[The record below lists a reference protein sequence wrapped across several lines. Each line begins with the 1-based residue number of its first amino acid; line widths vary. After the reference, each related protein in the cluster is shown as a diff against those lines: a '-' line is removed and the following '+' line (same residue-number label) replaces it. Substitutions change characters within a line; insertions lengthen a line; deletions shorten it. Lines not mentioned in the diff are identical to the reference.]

1 LPSAITATCMRRS
14 DINKEFYKFSNM
26 NIYKQVLNMNGENRR
41 YHAMS
46 SPSVPSE
53 FLYLRVEYSCA

>member
-1 LPSAITATCMRRS
+1 MRGS

-26 NIYKQVLNMNGENRR
+26 NIFRKVLNMIEENMK
-41 YHAMS
+41 YHVMS
-46 SPSVPSE
+46 PPSVPSE